1 VSPSFQIVTLFPE
14 MLEGYL
20 GTSILGRARD
30 RGLFSVGTVNPRDY
44 TTDAHRTVDDAP
56 YGGGAGMVMMAEPI
70 AQAIEAARAERPGTR
85 VILLS
90 PAGRRFDQDVAAE
103 LAAHRDLTFVCG
115 RYEGI
120 DERVAEHLVDEELSI
135 GDYVLTGGELGA
147 LVVIDA
153 VSRLR
158 EGVLGNPDGSA
169 EESFTDGPLLEHPH
183 YTRPRVWRGHAV
195 PDVLLGGNH
204 AAIRAW
210 REEQRLQRTRERR
223 PERYEIATKTKKPLE

>member
-1 VSPSFQIVTLFPE
+1 
-14 MLEGYL
+14 
-20 GTSILGRARD
+20 
-30 RGLFSVGTVNPRDY
+30 
-44 TTDAHRTVDDAP
+44 
-56 YGGGAGMVMMAEPI
+56 MVMRVDPLAE
-70 AQAIEAARAERPGTR
+70 AIKAARLKKPQTR

-90 PAGRRFDQDVAAE
+90 PAGRLFTQDVARE
-103 LAAHRDLTFVCG
+103 LVACEDLTLVCG

-120 DERVAEHLVDEELSI
+120 DQRVADLLIDEELSV

-147 LVVIDA
+147 LIVIDA

-158 EGVLGNPDGSA
+158 PGVLGHPEGSQ

-183 YTRPRVWRGHAV
+183 YTRPRVWHGHAV
-195 PDVLLGGNH
+195 PEVLLSGNH

-210 REEQRLQRTRERR
+210 RLEQRLELTRHRR